1 MKNLKIFT
9 VFMLVGLLMM
19 MLIGCDGVDAG
30 NTVTPPE
37 AEYKVYSVTVKYE
50 GKTVDG
56 ILNVD
61 VSMKEIQLSADV
73 RKDSKADG
81 TVSYSSMNE
90 GVATVDQNGKVTLL
104 SKGETVITASAGDK
118 SHSIIVRV
126 GNDFGN
132 EKTYTITVIGGT
144 ATVTAAAPGEYV
156 TLTPAIPE
164 HKDFTRW
171 NYSVQGVLTNGNIF
185 RMPEQ
190 DIVITAE
197 YTDKLYTLN
206 LIGAATIVTEEG
218 ETLEGEVVG
227 NTKDG
232 SRAEYNIVSYK
243 VKYGVGLTVQ
253 ALPDPSGMV
262 FVGWDAGAVN
272 NRVGEMGVMEYSFTM
287 PGETYTVWANYSTL
301 RTQVLTKNPSNY
313 WNAGQGSKVITDGT
327 PSGEA
332 KDPDLEGLSGYRLTF
347 TAGEKGRTD
356 FPENI
361 NNSCY
366 IDTVAEGTN
375 ALKVIFKNHG
385 DYDVTL
391 EIYATYNGNIA
402 TSGHIKV
409 PAHSTVTK
417 FFKAGLGINLPWMG
431 IALRENIAGTSANG
445 TFNVDVVL
453 GAAPMYPDGDP
464 LIKPSGKAELVKIDT
479 TTNKTFVTDVKFKY
493 NEKYGYLTFATYGA
507 LLNKGGLT
515 ASNPAASV
523 VKITNMPDYDPD
535 NPYTTIYVRAINNAT
550 SGDFLSQFDVCV
562 GTDAD
567 PRFGSNTYCKTVVH
581 EKIGDVV
588 VVAITVPR
596 TENDGPFYFSIVKR
610 TLEGTDTYYPHNF
623 SLVLAYN
630 NVFGY
635 EEEVA
640 N

>member
-1 MKNLKIFT
+1 M
-9 VFMLVGLLMM
+9 
-19 MLIGCDGVDAG
+19 
-30 NTVTPPE
+30 
-37 AEYKVYSVTVKYE
+37 
-50 GKTVDG
+50 
-56 ILNVD
+56 
-61 VSMKEIQLSADV
+61 
-73 RKDSKADG
+73 
-81 TVSYSSMNE
+81 
-90 GVATVDQNGKVTLL
+90 
-104 SKGETVITASAGDK
+104 
-118 SHSIIVRV
+118 
-126 GNDFGN
+126 
-132 EKTYTITVIGGT
+132 
-144 ATVTAAAPGEYV
+144 
-156 TLTPAIPE
+156 
-164 HKDFTRW
+164 
-171 NYSVQGVLTNGNIF
+171 
-185 RMPEQ
+185 
-190 DIVITAE
+190 
-197 YTDKLYTLN
+197 
-206 LIGAATIVTEEG
+206 
-218 ETLEGEVVG
+218 
-227 NTKDG
+227 
-232 SRAEYNIVSYK
+232 
-243 VKYGVGLTVQ
+243 
-253 ALPDPSGMV
+253 
-262 FVGWDAGAVN
+262 
-272 NRVGEMGVMEYSFTM
+272 
-287 PGETYTVWANYSTL
+287 
-301 RTQVLTKNPSNY
+301 
-313 WNAGQGSKVITDGT
+313 
-327 PSGEA
+327 
-332 KDPDLEGLSGYRLTF
+332 
-347 TAGEKGRTD
+347 
-356 FPENI
+356 
-361 NNSCY
+361 
-366 IDTVAEGTN
+366 
-375 ALKVIFKNHG
+375 KVIFKNHG